1 MDRGHLR
8 SVEADPPTSPR
19 DHGHDGGDGNTG
31 LESRVTALET
41 HLKYLATKTD
51 IQGLKTWILAGVIG
65 GMITAAVLTLAA
77 VRLYSRCFC
86 ADLLAPAV

>member
-19 DHGHDGGDGNTG
+19 GLGSDGGDRDGG

-41 HLKYLATKTD
+41 HLKYLATKAD
-51 IQGLKTWILAGVIG
+51 IQGLKTWVLAGVIG
-65 GMITAAVLTLAA
+65 GMITAALLTLAA
-77 VRLYSRCFC
+77 VRLYLGV
-86 ADLLAPAV
+86 AGPVM